1 MESKKTVS
9 APALKKVILRAYS
22 GVFVGELVERNGGP
36 ETFSAKLA
44 KVRHLW
50 SWTSTGLPRK
60 ALTLED
66 LSLLGAGS
74 GSKISGEVPELELAD
89 VKVIVPLSDEAAK
102 RFAELPCLT

>member
-1 MESKKTVS
+1 MASKRRSILT
-9 APALKKVILRAYS
+9 KVIVRAYS
-22 GVFVGELVERNGGP
+22 GVFVGELADRGGGP
-36 ETFSAKLA
+36 EAFSVRLSKA
-44 KVRHLW
+44 RHLW
-50 SWTSTGLPRK
+50 SWTSAGLPRK

-66 LSLLGAGS
+66 LSLLGAGT